1 MNKNLMNNFFILYK
15 VNCLFSEEELR
26 QADEVIHKYEIERL
40 KDKIKC
46 LESSAEF
53 YKYQS
58 ERLSEQ
64 PYYSLIVFCSNGLD
78 KTVQTFLPK
87 VKSENVLE
95 MEKKIMEKVRKIEEE
110 LADTRAELAAKM
122 KCNR

>member
-1 MNKNLMNNFFILYK
+1 M
-15 VNCLFSEEELR
+15 NCLFSEEEMR
-26 QADEVIHKYEIERL
+26 QADEIIHKYEIEKL
-40 KDKIKC
+40 KDKIKY

-58 ERLSEQ
+58 ETLRERLFEQ
-64 PYYSLIVFCSNGLD
+64 PYYPLIVVCSTTGGLD

-87 VKSENVLE
+87 VKSKIVLE
-95 MEKKIMEKVRKIEEE
+95 MEKIMEKARKIEEE